1 MATYKGFN
9 ERVGRGGFLVTKD
22 GQALSPGKSQKV
34 WNHSPNGFNWG
45 YGGSGPA
52 QLALA
57 LLLEETD
64 KDTAVRLYQRF
75 KWEVVAPIPLG
86 FESSCVSEAWE
97 LTSGQIQNWL
107 KRQPGLQQE
116 G

>member
-1 MATYKGFN
+1 MATYKGFT
-9 ERVGRGGFLVTKD
+9 ERVGRGGFLVTRD
-22 GQALSPGKSQKV
+22 GQPLNPSKSQKV

-64 KDTAVRLYQRF
+64 HDTAVRYYQTF
-75 KWEVVAPIPLG
+75 KWEVIALLKDG
-86 FESSCVSEAWE
+86 WE
-97 LTSGQIQNWL
+97 LTSEQIQDWL
-107 KRQPGLQQE
+107 KQQ